1 MRHNRG
7 VTSSNPDPQRAA
19 GSQTLDRGLRALEL
33 LAEASAPL
41 SIARLAE
48 GLGVHR
54 SSAYRVLR
62 TLEDHRFVLRD
73 EAGMIKLGPRLA
85 ALGRS
90 AASSLQQAAL
100 PELGELANTFGFTT
114 FIAMLDVDE
123 AITLLSIEPTHG
135 HANVA
140 QRPGAKHPIS
150 RGAPGYAIEASLNPK
165 EHQALFQGVA
175 LSETAQEVRARGYAL
190 SQDEVIPGIT
200 SVAVPLRVTGEP
212 PAALAVVCI
221 GLPDDL
227 EALSRSLKDAA
238 ARIERSAH

>member
-1 MRHNRG
+1 MTQSPD
-7 VTSSNPDPQRAA
+7 TSARTA

-33 LAEASAPL
+33 LAEAPGPV
-41 SIARLAE
+41 SIASLAE

-54 SSAYRVLR
+54 SNAYRVLR

-73 EAGMIKLGPRLA
+73 EAGMIRLGPRLV
-85 ALGRS
+85 ALGRG
-90 AASSLQQAAL
+90 AAGSLQQAAL

-114 FIAMLDVDE
+114 FIAMVDVDE

-150 RGAPGYAIEASLNPK
+150 RGAPGYAIESSLDHR
-165 EHQALFQGVA
+165 EHRALFGDTP
-175 LSETAQEVRARGYAL
+175 LSDTAAEVRVRGYAI
-190 SQDEVIPGIT
+190 SHDEVIAGLT

-221 GLPDDL
+221 GVPDDL
-227 EALSRSLKDAA
+227 ETLAQSLREAA
-238 ARIERSAH
+238 QRIERSAH

>member
-1 MRHNRG
+1 MTQN
-7 VTSSNPDPQRAA
+7 SDSPARAA

-33 LAEASAPL
+33 LAEASGPV
-41 SIARLAE
+41 SIASLAE

-54 SSAYRVLR
+54 SNAYRVLR

-73 EAGMIKLGPRLA
+73 EAGMIRLGPRLA
-85 ALGRS
+85 ALGRG
-90 AASSLQQAAL
+90 AAASLQQAAL
-100 PELGELANTFGFTT
+100 PELGELANSFGFTT

-150 RGAPGYAIEASLNPK
+150 RGAPGYAIEASLDHR
-165 EHQALFQGVA
+165 EHQALLGGA
-175 LSETAQEVRARGYAL
+175 PLSAGAAEARGRGYAI
-190 SQDEVIPGIT
+190 SNDEVIPGLT
-200 SVAVPLRVTGEP
+200 SVAVPLRVAGEP

-221 GLPDDL
+221 GLPEGL
-227 EALSRSLKDAA
+227 EALARSMREAA
-238 ARIERSAH
+238 VRIERSAH